1 MNSHDFDFL
10 NKYNFKNYSKDY
22 YDFIINLITTLSS
35 VVKNENKSKQD
46 ILNEIQDLLMENE
59 IKMNEAISNIT
70 MLNIKAQLLNYSK
83 IKKDDPKKY
92 EEEFKRKNPEINK
105 KAELYANEIKNI
117 NDELD
122 KLNFD

>member
-70 MLNIKAQLLNYSK
+70 MLTIKAQLLNYSK
-83 IKKDDPKKY
+83 MKQAEPKKY
-92 EEEFKRKNPEINK
+92 EEEFNRKNPEIYK
-105 KAELYANEIKNI
+105 KAILYANEIKNI
-117 NDELD
+117 NNELN